1 MTEQLTLLQAD
12 TPASRSARRGKG
24 KVSLTPVTSGRLCLA
39 SLKQSDPVGLL
50 AKMLLGTSAWDLT
63 KCWPTWS
70 VQRTAQSRLLFRLV
84 PLAHPTGAT
93 ESGLLL
99 GTPTAT
105 ERPRSAK
112 FREGRIPKA
121 IELAEMLPT
130 PRNCSAMAATIT
142 AESAHAPNR
151 FPNLETV
158 IGQALFPTPN
168 AMDSMTP
175 RSESALRDALTKGG
189 CRNLKDLVAHPQMFL
204 PTPKANDYKG
214 SVSEERAAERMT
226 ESSRGVDLPEA
237 LTRLTMET
245 AGGGTTGGESPKKGS
260 GVRLN
265 PQFVEWMMGYPTD
278 WTVVDNPPPKPRRR
292 CTRKESKPL
301 ETA

>member
-1 MTEQLTLLQAD
+1 MKDELTLSLGD

-24 KVSLTPVTSGRLCLA
+24 KVSLTPATSGRLCLA
-39 SLKQSDPVGLL
+39 SLKNTDPVGSL
-50 AKMLLGTSAWDLT
+50 AKMLLDTSAWDLT
-63 KCWPTWS
+63 RCWPTWS

-84 PLAHPTGAT
+84 PLAHPIGVT

-121 IELAEMLPT
+121 IELAEML
-130 PRNCSAMAATIT
+130 
-142 AESAHAPNR
+142 
-151 FPNLETV
+151 
-158 IGQALFPTPN
+158 PTPN

-214 SVSEERAAERMT
+214 SVSQERAAERMT

-237 LTRLTMET
+237 LTRLAME
-245 AGGGTTGGESPKKGS
+245 TTGG
-260 GVRLN
+260 VRLEAN
-265 PQFVEWMMGYPTD
+265 H
-278 WTVVDNPPPKPRRR
+278 RRR
-292 CTRKESKPL
+292 L
-301 ETA
+301 LAFD